1 MSDTDLQAAAQEEM
15 LRACDLSWRE
25 LAKVVPW
32 GDTYEGFTPGGR
44 TAQFERNYLWA
55 NAAQGDILVEVV
67 VYLGQRQEDG
77 VKLSRVIGR
86 RTT

>member
-1 MSDTDLQAAAQEEM
+1 MEPDLTAAAQEE
-15 LRACDLSWRE
+15 LARACDLSWRE
-25 LAKVVPW
+25 LTKVVPW
-32 GDTYEGFTPGGR
+32 GDTYEGFTPGGY

-86 RTT
+86 STR